1 MQQQHNKHLNRL
13 NFKYNSG
20 PVEEKVAYS
29 KTYLLKVATF
39 KTKSHDTKQWS
50 NINHK
55 TFRL

>member
-39 KTKSHDTKQWS
+39 KTKSHDTKQWR

-55 TFRL
+55 TF